1 MSLPRFYCDARL
13 APGECVA
20 LPEALAHHAVRV
32 LRLRAGAALVL
43 FDGAGGEYPATL
55 EIEGKAAWAQLG
67 AHVPREAELPGR
79 ITLVQGLPAGDK
91 MDW

>member
-32 LRLRAGAALVL
+32 LRSPRRPPNNAA
-43 FDGAGGEYPATL
+43 AT
-55 EIEGKAAWAQLG
+55 A
-67 AHVPREAELPGR
+67 
-79 ITLVQGLPAGDK
+79 
-91 MDW
+91 

>member
-1 MSLPRFYCDARL
+1 M
-13 APGECVA
+13 
-20 LPEALAHHAVRV
+20 
-32 LRLRAGAALVL
+32 L

-91 MDW
+91 MDWVVEKAVELGAWRTGSGSPRRPPNNAAATA